1 MRKFVIVAT
10 LSFFLVS
17 CERNYIKNL
26 QIEGISLGDSALD
39 FFDENQ
45 IKDNEWDYYKNKY
58 YTPVQLERMPFFKTY
73 DAVDFSYKTGDGN
86 YKIHDLTGVIYFDNI
101 SLCYKKMD
109 ELYEDF
115 QSILLGASISEK
127 LIRHDPS
134 GVGDKKTFYEFN
146 YGDFLVHLSC
156 YDYVDEIDI
165 LAVEIRTKDFDKW
178 ILEEAYFEVS

>member
-86 YKIHDLTGVIYFDNI
+86 YKIHDLTGRGMPQKVVVINYIYLFLPSFHYF
-101 SLCYKKMD
+101 
-109 ELYEDF
+109 
-115 QSILLGASISEK
+115 
-127 LIRHDPS
+127 P
-134 GVGDKKTFYEFN
+134 
-146 YGDFLVHLSC
+146 
-156 YDYVDEIDI
+156 
-165 LAVEIRTKDFDKW
+165 
-178 ILEEAYFEVS
+178 